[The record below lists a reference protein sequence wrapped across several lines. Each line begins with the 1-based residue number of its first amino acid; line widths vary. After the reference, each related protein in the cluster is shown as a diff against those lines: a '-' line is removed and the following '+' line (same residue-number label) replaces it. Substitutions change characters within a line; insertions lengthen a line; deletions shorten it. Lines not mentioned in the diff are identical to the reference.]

1 MNDEIVSLINR
12 RENQILIH
20 SAIYYRF
27 NDNLL
32 QDYQYDNIGKDLIEL
47 AHKYPKEFEASHHYE
62 DFIEYVNSETPS
74 GYNLPYS
81 TIEVTSKAMLLLRLY
96 GRKTSE
102 FINKDTKIKKQKN
115 S

>member
-47 AHKYPKEFEASHHYE
+47 AHKYPKEFEA
-62 DFIEYVNSETPS
+62 
-74 GYNLPYS
+74 
-81 TIEVTSKAMLLLRLY
+81 
-96 GRKTSE
+96 
-102 FINKDTKIKKQKN
+102 
-115 S
+115 

>member
-32 QDYQYDNIGKDLIEL
+32 QDYQYDSIGKDLIEL

-102 FINKDTKIKKQKN
+102 FINKDTKIKKTKK
-115 S
+115 